1 MYGTNMGS
9 LYLQIKYNNTN
20 TWQNVWSKSGNQGNS
35 NWYQQV
41 VNLPNSSTYFN
52 IRFRGITGS
61 GFRSDM
67 AIDDIYYGCDI
78 SLQTPEV
85 SPTKINHLNG
95 VPIQLT
101 TLGNIKY
108 TLDKSDPTTSS
119 TANIYTTPFNIL
131 KSNNNYYQE
140 VTLKSVSYLSNK
152 YSDVKTITY
161 NITNGYGNSKIDFN
175 EDCDDGNRINN
186 DGCSSVGKLEIG
198 FNCCQD
204 INGRDSCQTIE
215 NSLPYHF
222 SNSLNNQVVDQ
233 IW

>member
-85 SPTKINHLNG
+85 SPQK
-95 VPIQLT
+95 
-101 TLGNIKY
+101 
-108 TLDKSDPTTSS
+108 
-119 TANIYTTPFNIL
+119 
-131 KSNNNYYQE
+131 
-140 VTLKSVSYLSNK
+140 
-152 YSDVKTITY
+152 
-161 NITNGYGNSKIDFN
+161 
-175 EDCDDGNRINN
+175 
-186 DGCSSVGKLEIG
+186 
-198 FNCCQD
+198 
-204 INGRDSCQTIE
+204 
-215 NSLPYHF
+215 
-222 SNSLNNQVVDQ
+222 
-233 IW
+233 